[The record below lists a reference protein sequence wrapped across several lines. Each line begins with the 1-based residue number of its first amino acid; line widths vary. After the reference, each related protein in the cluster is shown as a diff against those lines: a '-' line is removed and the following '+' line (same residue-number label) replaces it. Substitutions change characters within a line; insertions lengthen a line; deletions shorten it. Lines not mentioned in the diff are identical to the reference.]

1 VDDQI
6 MAATQTRVEEG
17 GGPQLLL
24 GRRSYEGMLGTGNE
38 DSPFREVDAEGGRL
52 LAWYAR

>member
-1 VDDQI
+1 